1 MIVMEAA
8 LLTLS
13 VVVGLTV
20 YAATTS
26 TDFTYLGAYLWVA
39 MMIFSMGSMILYAFG
54 IHHSFFK
61 AVIGVILFSAYLVW
75 DTQMIMGGDD
85 KRAQFDEDSYIL
97 AAVSLYLDIIN
108 LFINLLQILND
119 E

>member
-1 MIVMEAA
+1 
-8 LLTLS
+8 
-13 VVVGLTV
+13 
-20 YAATTS
+20 
-26 TDFTYLGAYLWVA
+26 
-39 MMIFSMGSMILYAFG
+39 
-54 IHHSFFK
+54 
-61 AVIGVILFSAYLVW
+61 
-75 DTQMIMGGDD
+75 MIMGGDD